1 MLSGDDLAVADF
13 CRDLRRAKTVAQ
25 INLCVSYRQIITLA
39 DKDLQDA
46 WGLHDLLMGA
56 IFKELESDEI
66 RILYNAMTNTANKYA
81 RAMATL
87 I

>member
-1 MLSGDDLAVADF
+1 
-13 CRDLRRAKTVAQ
+13 
-25 INLCVSYRQIITLA
+25 
-39 DKDLQDA
+39 LQDA
-46 WGLHDLLMGA
+46 WGLPDLLMGA